1 MAQSQHP
8 AASEHLPW
16 FVTAPGQIDVLM
28 VLMAAFLVIF
38 VFTLGIIYLRLHALP
53 DHLAHHKVQFQI
65 VCVLGLI
72 AMFTHMNIF
81 WIAGLLLAIVDIPD
95 FMTPLRRVAG
105 SIERMAA
112 RKSWRP
118 NGGGTAQL
126 DPQVSTRLDAQRP
139 D

>member
-1 MAQSQHP
+1 MGQSQHP

-16 FVTAPGQIDVLM
+16 FVTTPGQIDVLM

-53 DHLAHHKVQFQI
+53 DHLAHHKVQFQV

-95 FMTPLRRVAG
+95 FMTP
-105 SIERMAA
+105 
-112 RKSWRP
+112 P
-118 NGGGTAQL
+118 
-126 DPQVSTRLDAQRP
+126 
-139 D
+139 